1 MDGQYNNNQYNYNQY
16 NQPQKKP
23 IWTAVTSFVL
33 SLVNIVLCCCT
44 TYVFAPLSIVF
55 GMVSLAKKWAG
66 KGLSIAGI
74 IISSVSLVMM
84 IILSVLINT
93 TFREPYQ
100 DMMKFTKS
108 PDRYIEEYQETGEVP
123 EDFSKYCD
131 TEYDNW
137 WKFMGYDSFEDF
149 FDDYVHGFMSTYKY
163 YNNNTDNDDG
173 DDESYSDRDKF
184 FDDYGETPVE
194 L

>member
-1 MDGQYNNNQYNYNQY
+1 MDGQYNNPYNY

-23 IWTAVTSFVL
+23 IWAAVTSFVL

-55 GMVSLAKKWAG
+55 GIVSLAKKWAG
-66 KGLSIAGI
+66 KGLAIAGI
-74 IISSVSLVMM
+74 IISSITLVIM
-84 IILSVLINT
+84 IISSVLLNT

-100 DMMKFTKS
+100 DMMKFAMS
-108 PDRYIEEYQETGEVP
+108 PDKYIEEYQETGEVP
-123 EDFSKYCD
+123 EDFKKYCD
-131 TEYDNW
+131 P
-137 WKFMGYDSFEDF
+137 KYDSFWAITQYDNFEEF
-149 FDDYVHGFMSTYKY
+149 FDDYVQSFMSTYKY
-163 YNNNTDNDDG
+163 YNNTDNDDS

-184 FDDYGETPVE
+184 FDDYGEKPVE